1 MPVTGDWKGA
11 LWLQQHSVITF
22 FGTPRSTPQCNGEG
36 KTAQLCF
43 LHVLVLEV
51 GASIHQGEQC
61 ISLTPASEKLC
72 GQNCIFSGIIPWCLQ
87 HNSALFI
94 SHLKQGS
101 FLLTEVKTWKLQLS
115 QLCFHRWSNV
125 QDLPPPRNVKMT
137 RQKGLQK
144 LWADHQCCRLH
155 LFKGICCTFVKI
167 YQKDNVQLEQ

>member
-51 GASIHQGEQC
+51 GASINQGEQC

-87 HNSALFI
+87 HYAALFI

-125 QDLPPPRNVKMT
+125 QDLPPPRNVK
-137 RQKGLQK
+137 Q
-144 LWADHQCCRLH
+144 
-155 LFKGICCTFVKI
+155 
-167 YQKDNVQLEQ
+167 

>member
-51 GASIHQGEQC
+51 GASINQGEQC

-72 GQNCIFSGIIPWCLQ
+72 GQNCIFSEIIPWCLQ
-87 HNSALFI
+87 HYAALFI

-101 FLLTEVKTWKLQLS
+101 FLFTQVKTWKLQLS

-125 QDLPPPRNVKMT
+125 QDLPPPRNVK
-137 RQKGLQK
+137 Q
-144 LWADHQCCRLH
+144 
-155 LFKGICCTFVKI
+155 
-167 YQKDNVQLEQ
+167 